1 MYQIIFYTALFIG
14 VVPLLVAFVLK
25 KKEIYLKHP
34 VFPLVVLTAL
44 ATLYEF
50 VGSKILEI
58 NTVYWFQLYPLIEF
72 ITLYYFFSRIL
83 PEYRKFLR
91 IFLPLAI
98 IFYSASFFY
107 LDEENKFVSL
117 AINRNF
123 IAFFALVFSSIWLKD
138 LFNKLKNLNPFEKI
152 EIPNIWQ
159 SDIFY
164 FVTGIAVYHTATFSL
179 FLLSSFIFNSSN
191 LYFYNYWLVNLLAT
205 LFFRIFL
212 IIGVWKMK
220 QD

>member
-1 MYQIIFYTALFIG
+1 M
-14 VVPLLVAFVLK
+14 
-25 KKEIYLKHP
+25 
-34 VFPLVVLTAL
+34 FPLVVLTAL

-72 ITLYYFFSRIL
+72 ITLYYFFSSIL

-91 IFLPLAI
+91 VFLPLAI

-123 IAFFALVFSSIWLKD
+123 IAVFALIFSSLWLKE

-159 SDIFY
+159 NDIFY

-179 FLLSSFIFNSSN
+179 FLLSSFIFNSN

>member
-14 VVPLLVAFVLK
+14 VVPLLVILFLK
-25 KKEIYLKHP
+25 KREAYLKHP
-34 VFPLVVLTAL
+34 VFPLVALTAV
-44 ATLYEF
+44 ATLYEL
-50 VGSKILEI
+50 VGSRILKI

-72 ITLYYFFSRIL
+72 IALCYFFFHIL
-83 PEYRKFLR
+83 PEYRKLLWA
-91 IFLPLAI
+91 FLPLAV
-98 IFYSASFFY
+98 IFYSTSFFY
-107 LDEENKFVSL
+107 LDDENKFVSL

-123 IAFFALVFSSIWLKD
+123 IAAFALIFSSLWLKD

-159 SDIFY
+159 NDIFY
-164 FVTGIAVYHTATFSL
+164 YISGIAVYHAATFSL
-179 FLLSSFIFNSSN
+179 FLLSSFIFNSN